1 MHRREFM
8 ALSGLAMAG
17 RAFAAPAAAP
27 ISAPIRMAYFDKYE
41 PFSQRAADGTMS
53 GALIDGIELLGRAC
67 GIGFEHH
74 GYPWARA
81 QLLVERGEL
90 DALCTVPTPARQAW
104 LEFCGTPLV
113 SLAYGVFHRSD
124 DARAAQAQSLEDL
137 RALRLGSYRGSG
149 YSRGLLKMDQVQI
162 DNDAES
168 VLRRIVMGSL
178 DIFMESELIAGTRI
192 RQLGLAGKIGF
203 TPLPFLPPAQFCFGL
218 RRSHADCS
226 AIVARMEAATVAA
239 RQSGALQN
247 LLAKYR

>member
-8 ALSGLAMAG
+8 ALTGLAVAG
-17 RAFAAPAAAP
+17 RTFAAPAAPAA
-27 ISAPIRMAYFDKYE
+27 APIRMAYFDKYE

-53 GALIDGIELLGRAC
+53 GLLIDGVELLGRAC
-67 GIGFEHH
+67 GLSFEHH